1 LSTTSRVIRTALLL
15 GAVAAAGCHVDMR
28 DQPRVDPL
36 ESVGFFADEQG
47 ARPPIPGTVA
57 RGELK
62 ADSHLEMGMVGGKLV
77 TTFPFP
83 VTAEVLARGRER
95 YQIFCTPCHG
105 QLGDGRGMVVQR
117 GFKQPASFHID
128 RLRVASAGYFFDVM
142 TNGFATMPSY
152 ASQVPVADRWAIAA
166 YIRALQRS
174 QNATLA
180 DVPADAR
187 PELER

>member
-1 LSTTSRVIRTALLL
+1 MAALLATL
-15 GAVAAAGCHVDMR
+15 AVAGCHVDMR

-36 ESVGFFADEQG
+36 ERADFFADGQS

-62 ADSHLEMGMVGGKLV
+62 ADPHFETGMVGGKLV

-128 RLRVASAGYFFDVM
+128 RLRAAPPGYFFDVM

-166 YIRALQRS
+166 YVRALQRS

-180 DVPADAR
+180 DVPPDVQA
-187 PELER
+187 ELTQ

>member
-1 LSTTSRVIRTALLL
+1 MRML
-15 GAVAAAGCHVDMR
+15 GAVILAAAFAAGCHVDMR
-28 DQPRVDPL
+28 DQARVDPL
-36 ESVGFFADEQG
+36 ESVDFFADGQG

-62 ADSHLEMGMVGGKLV
+62 ADPHLETGLVGGKLV
-77 TTFPFP
+77 TTFPFA
-83 VTAEVLARGRER
+83 VTAEVLARGQER
-95 YQIFCTPCHG
+95 YRIFCTPCHG

-117 GFKQPASFHID
+117 GFKQPSSFHVD
-128 RLRVASAGYFFDVM
+128 RLRVAPPGYFFDVM

-166 YIRALQRS
+166 YVRALQRS